1 MVTLDEMW
9 QEYGLDRL
17 EEGLKALFPKTGISA
32 GEMLSRLMNGDVAG
46 ALGYFFQ
53 GTISSMADSFS
64 GMKNILVW
72 LVVLGV
78 VSALVT
84 HFVEIF
90 DKHQVAELSF
100 YFMYLLQA
108 AILLKCFSQVM
119 QTALDSME
127 EIVLFVKLLV
137 PTYILAVGVASGT
150 TTVSAYYQLVLA
162 LIYGVECILTGF
174 LLPLIYSYMMLA
186 VTNGIF
192 SEEKLTLLMEFLEKG
207 IGWILKAA
215 LGAVTGISLFQA
227 VITPAIDSMKS
238 MALKKAVSAIPGV
251 GNAAE
256 GIFEL
261 AVGSAVIVKNSVGVF
276 LLILLLGLCLAPML
290 KIFLVG
296 LLLKGAA
303 AFMGIVSDKRI
314 TACADRTGDAVMM
327 LFRTVGTAMLL
338 FLICLS
344 VVAAATNRG
353 V

>member
-1 MVTLDEMW
+1 MENWDGLW
-9 QEYGLDRL
+9 QEYGLEKL
-17 EEGLKALFPKTGISA
+17 KEGLRTLFPDTGISA
-32 GEMLSRLMNGDVAG
+32 EDMLEKLMSGDVAG

-53 GTISSMADSFS
+53 GTISGMADSFQ

-90 DKHQVAELSF
+90 DRHQVAELGF

-119 QTALDSME
+119 QTAVGSME

-137 PTYILAVGVASGT
+137 PTYLVAVGVASGSA
-150 TTVSAYYQLVLA
+150 TVSANYQLVLI
-162 LIYGVECILTGF
+162 LIYIVESILTGF
-174 LLPLIYSYMMLA
+174 LLPMIYTYMMLA
-186 VTNGIF
+186 ILNGIF

-227 VITPAIDSMKS
+227 VITPAIDSVKS
-238 MALKKAVSAIPGV
+238 TALQKAVSAIPGV

-261 AVGSAVIVKNSVGVF
+261 AVGSAVIIKNSIGVF
-276 LLILLLGLCLAPML
+276 LLILLLGLCMAPLL
-290 KIFLVG
+290 KILLMG
-296 LLLKGAA
+296 ILLKGAA
-303 AFMGIVSDKRI
+303 ALMGIVSDKRI
-314 TACADRTGDAVMM
+314 TACADHAGDAVMM

-344 VVAAATNRG
+344 LVAAATNRG
-353 V
+353 I